1 MNGISTLPLPITA
14 TYAALLALLVLLL
27 AAVVIRLRRSFG
39 VGLGDGGNHDLS
51 RAIRVHGNA
60 IESVPLF
67 LVLLAVYEINGGG
80 AGVLHAFGAVFFLSR
95 ILHAWGLLSSSGVSP
110 GRFYGTI
117 GNGLCLLGL
126 AIANL
131 LKVLQ
136 G

>member
-1 MNGISTLPLPITA
+1 MPITA
-14 TYAALLALLVLLL
+14 TYGALLALLVLLL
-27 AAVVIRLRRSFG
+27 LAVVVRLRRSLG

-60 IESVPLF
+60 IESAPLF
-67 LVLLAVYEINGGG
+67 LILLAVYEINGGS
-80 AGVLHAFGAVFFLSR
+80 AGVLHLFGAVFFGSR

-131 LKVLQ
+131 LKVIP